1 MRVRISLRIDLLG
14 KPLNWRAFLICFLLV
29 GLTLVAPAGFGTTA
43 EVNIQAAVVGQY
55 GTVRAHYP
63 DAKLFQV
70 FVHNLVPEP
79 NSSEQKPSLEIHSYF
94 GIGTTERFLEVISR
108 DSKEYQEVVRP
119 FAGNDCFHG
128 HPASRSEACLP
139 SVQMPATQDEY
150 LSLDWDLDP
159 ARLATAFR
167 KCGLDPSKPFDISIV
182 SAKRAVSSWK
192 WADVQQA
199 STLRDRLSEQH
210 PDEIVI
216 SATESSASGQ
226 SMGPTRLFRRTDYE
240 SLGNLVLFRPKSK
253 LPPSR

>member
-1 MRVRISLRIDLLG
+1 MRIRISLHIYIFG
-14 KPLNWRAFLICFLLV
+14 KPISWLALSMCFLLV
-29 GLTLVAPAGFGTTA
+29 VLTLVAPAGFATTA
-43 EVNIQAAVVGQY
+43 EVNIQAIVVGQY

-79 NSSEQKPSLEIHSYF
+79 NSSEQKQSLEIHSYF
-94 GIGTTERFLEVISR
+94 GIGKTESFLEVISR

-150 LSLDWDLDP
+150 LGIDWTLDQ

-167 KCGLDPSKPFDISIV
+167 KCGLDPTRHFDINIV
-182 SAKRAVSSWK
+182 SAKRLVSSWN
-192 WADVQQA
+192 WGQIQA
-199 STLRDRLSEQH
+199 GPAIRERLHEQD
-210 PDEIVI
+210 PKEILI
-216 SATESSASGQ
+216 SATENSTDGQ
-226 SMGPTRLFRRTDYE
+226 SVSPTCLCRGSDYNY
-240 SLGNLVLFRPKSK
+240 LGTLVIARPRK
-253 LPPSR
+253 LPPQR